1 MGQTNEF
8 LNRFRAVHIE
18 PVTWRD
24 KPLTYQEKRP
34 YLECADG
41 YRISIQ
47 ASENHYCSPRLN
59 GLHEYDEVELGFPTA
74 ADELINDYAEDPED
88 YTKTVY
94 GYVPV
99 DVVDQLLKKH
109 GGIWSVQVGK
119 TLWAERYYTGIP
131 LEDGEWGNY

>member
-1 MGQTNEF
+1 MGPTNEF
-8 LNRFRAVHIE
+8 LNRFRATHILC
-18 PVTWRD
+18 RS
-24 KPLTYQEKRP
+24 YQELRP
-34 YLECADG
+34 YAECADG

-99 DVVDQLLKKH
+99 DVVDQLLEKH
-109 GGIWSVQVGK
+109 GGIAKVMVGN
-119 TLWAERYYTGIP
+119 TLWVKRMDFRV
-131 LEDGEWGNY
+131 LEDSWGKY